1 MHTMQKATKK
11 SASSPFDVSGSNG
24 NNSSSSSS
32 VQPVSIA
39 PSQIATNVDTK
50 KLTHIWWKSFKTGF
64 HAYIASLIIVGTFI
78 PIVASLIT
86 VVIYLTPLSKLTS
99 AWDPLLYGICFTG
112 ILWFAAAFPVC
123 AICTAQGAN
132 PRNYALLQSRLHQ
145 LQASIDLKDYDD
157 GPYPE
162 IHSLNTV
169 LENAGFDEN
178 KNKHRWEVGKEV
190 FACCI
195 DISCKLYKFP
205 SGLLWAIGSGYNC
218 LWMLL
223 HHAEEAMIELSDV
236 GTVIRGAK
244 HDFLSIQGSM
254 LSGRDGLLDDVIHS
268 VAVLKPE
275 ALTYFQEQTLS
286 KRGME
291 RRKVIKSGTSSQ
303 KLQAAD
309 DTSDREQLEIAARLT
324 LREVR
329 STLNDFR
336 DKRWEGLVRQR
347 NHLLKSIAVT
357 GLATYVLLAVIILS
371 FNLISSIVLTDQKFL
386 QEGVIIYLI
395 GAMSGLFVRFYSES
409 QGGTTIDDFGLT
421 TTRLV
426 ATPLLSGLAAIGGV
440 LFTQI
445 LGSIAAQ
452 NSVPDLFTLKQ
463 VQILL
468 TAAVFGASPNLFIKG
483 LQKQANDF
491 EADLQSSKAAGSP
504 AGDA

>member
-1 MHTMQKATKK
+1 MQTLHKATKK
-11 SASSPFDVSGSNG
+11 SASSPYDVPGSNG

-32 VQPVSIA
+32 VLPLSIA
-39 PSQIATNVDTK
+39 PSQKATNIAIT
-50 KLTHIWWKSFKTGF
+50 KLTHTRWKSFITGF
-64 HAYIASLIIVGTFI
+64 RTYIASLIIVGTII

-86 VVIYLTPLSKLTS
+86 VVIYLTPLSNSTS

-132 PRNYALLQSRLHQ
+132 PRNYTLLQSRLHQ
-145 LQASIDLKDYDD
+145 LQASIGLKDYDD
-157 GPYPE
+157 GSYPE
-162 IHSLNTV
+162 IHLLNKV
-169 LENAGFDEN
+169 MENAGFDE
-178 KNKHRWEVGKEV
+178 KNKHQWEVGKEV

-195 DISCKLYKFP
+195 DISRKLYKFP
-205 SGLLWAIGSGYNC
+205 AGLLWVMGSGYNYV
-218 LWMLL
+218 WMLL
-223 HHAEEAMIELSDV
+223 HHAEEAMIEVTDV

-244 HDFLSIQGSM
+244 HDFLSIQGSK
-254 LSGRDGLLDDVIHS
+254 LNGKDGLLDDVIHA

-275 ALTYFQEQTLS
+275 ALIYFQEQPLS
-286 KRGME
+286 KRGMG

-303 KLQAAD
+303 KPPAAD
-309 DTSDREQLEIAARLT
+309 DTGDRERLAIAARLT

-336 DKRWEGLVRQR
+336 DKRLEGLVRQR

-357 GLATYVLLAVIILS
+357 GLATYVLLSVIILS
-371 FNLISSIVLTDQKFL
+371 FNLISSTVLTDQKFL
-386 QEGVIIYLI
+386 QEVVIIYLI

-409 QGGTTIDDFGLT
+409 QGGTSIDDFGLT

-440 LFTQI
+440 LFTEI

-452 NSVPDLFTLKQ
+452 NAVPDLFTLKQ

-483 LQKQANDF
+483 LQKQANEF
-491 EADLQSSKAAGSP
+491 EADLQSSKAAGPP
-504 AGDA
+504 AGDT